1 MPDVCAECRHL
12 NQHSTGKSHDLTH
25 NDQNCGQGADGTR
38 KRQDSHGRQVDFE
51 GRQWENQSHA
61 DGVQVAARRW

>member
-1 MPDVCAECRHL
+1 MLNRHL

-38 KRQDSHGRQVDFE
+38 KRHDSHGRQVDFE
-51 GRQWENQSHA
+51 GRLGRTSPMLMGYKLRPGGG
-61 DGVQVAARRW
+61 DTAR